1 VLVGRFLA
9 QLAPHAAEGHQFVM
23 IESKNRRVDKD
34 TSVRDAIEE
43 ERDRDR
49 RWRVNYGQF
58 SASRREQVTAS
69 EAYV

>member
-1 VLVGRFLA
+1 
-9 QLAPHAAEGHQFVM
+9 M

-43 ERDRDR
+43 ERERDR
-49 RWRVNYGQF
+49 RWRVNYEQF

-69 EAYV
+69 EAYVCERGRWREVLHAL